1 MSVAGT
7 TGGAVQVAGLEFG
20 HHLGLPQALSALPLS
35 PLTPGYAHLQATQR
49 AAGLRHIGELFGPG
63 QGLRVLDGVFV
74 PLGVRGR
81 RRVDHALLADLGRG
95 TTPTATLANAL
106 AELHRHDPQTLRR
119 VLLYQL
125 IELLQDHPRGHH
137 PDTARSFGIHAEE
150 TAGLAAAARVRPV
163 LDKGQRAAA
172 ESLADAWAEHRLRR
186 VRKLLE
192 RLPPTGHD
200 PSLTT
205 LRATLSRRLGHADAA
220 LDAAGAAERAGDT
233 EAATEDYLRT
243 LRLAAD
249 DRKALFSLVRI
260 HRPRHHGQAEQLR
273 CELRSDV
280 AELTWD
286 AAEPDVTW
294 RILRLRRTGRGSTE
308 VREVRQLPP
317 GAGGVRGTQDRA
329 IPLGSTVRYVA
340 LPVREG
346 RVDGVPL
353 VARELRV
360 TPEVSDLALTDGR
373 ARIDGTWRTPP
384 GATEVT
390 VEHTGPV
397 GPAGPLACGN
407 GRFAAAGLPPGPH
420 RFRVVCHYRTPEG
433 QTVASPG
440 ITATRTVHRWPE
452 PVRTLTATAEGEAI
466 RFAWTGV
473 HEEGDGGGDGGTD
486 VRLVCWPGEAPAPG
500 SELATA
506 ELPGALPWPRHH
518 DGGPVLC
525 PPPGTHAEV
534 AAVAVLGER
543 AVAGPAVTVEAP
555 VAVTGL
561 SARRQADGQVQVVLD
576 WPEGTG
582 LLTVSWTESGGR
594 TGERAVA
601 AHQYRRQGLR
611 LPVGRGGVRVR
622 AVPAPRTSGS
632 VVALPSATETVLPPD
647 TSVAYR
653 LVPAPRRMLRRGKP
667 LIRVTLSAPDDSPES
682 PPALSPD
689 LSPGSSSGLPP
700 GSSAEESPLRP
711 PEDLPEFVCVARSGT
726 LRPRGPADG
735 TTVFRIAGAELLELR
750 TVEHELDSA
759 PCPVPYTLRGFLLGA
774 HATSVRLEE
783 PSPATLV
790 VR

>member
-35 PLTPGYAHLQATQR
+35 PLTPGYAHLLATQR

-63 QGLRVLDGVFV
+63 AGLRVLDGLFV
-74 PLGVRGR
+74 PVGARGQ
-81 RRVDHALLADLGRG
+81 RRVDHALLTDLGRG
-95 TTPTATLANAL
+95 AGPTATLANEL
-106 AELHRHDPQTLRR
+106 AELHRQDPQTLRR
-119 VLLYQL
+119 VVLYQL
-125 IELLQDHPRGHH
+125 IELLQDHPHGQH
-137 PDTARSFGIHAEE
+137 PDTARSLGVHAEE
-150 TAGLAAAARVRPV
+150 AAGLVAAARVRPV

-186 VRKLLE
+186 ARKLLE
-192 RLPPTGHD
+192 RLPPTGRD
-200 PSLTT
+200 PSLST
-205 LRATLSRRLGHADAA
+205 LRVTLSRRLGHADAA
-220 LDAAGAAERAGDT
+220 LEAARAAEQAGDT
-233 EAATEDYLRT
+233 EAATEEYLRT

-260 HRPRHHGQAEQLR
+260 HRPRHDDRTGRLR
-273 CELRSDV
+273 CELRAGSAV
-280 AELTWD
+280 LAWD
-286 AAEPDVTW
+286 AAEPGITW

-308 VREVRQLPP
+308 LREVCLVPSD
-317 GAGGVRGTQDRA
+317 AGGTGGVCGTEDRT
-329 IPLGSTVRYVA
+329 IPLGSMVRYVA
-340 LPVREG
+340 LPVRQG

-353 VARELRV
+353 VARELPV
-360 TPEVSDLALTDGR
+360 TPEVGEFALADGR
-373 ARIDGTWRTPP
+373 ERIDGTWRTPP
-384 GATEVT
+384 GATKVT
-390 VEHTGPV
+390 VEHTGPD
-397 GPAGPLACGN
+397 GTTGSLPCQS
-407 GRFAAAGLPPGPH
+407 GRFAATGLQPGPH
-420 RFRVVCHYRTPEG
+420 RFRVVCHYRAPEG
-433 QTVASPG
+433 QAVASFG
-440 ITATRTVHRWPE
+440 VGATRTVHRWPE

-466 RFAWTGV
+466 RFAWTG
-473 HEEGDGGGDGGTD
+473 GDGTGAGAEAGVNGTAPE
-486 VRLVCWPGEAPAPG
+486 VRLVRWPGEVPAPG
-500 SELATA
+500 TELAAA
-506 ELPGALPWPRHH
+506 ELPEPLSWPRRN
-518 DGGPVLC
+518 DGEPVLC

-561 SARRQADGQVQVVLD
+561 SARRQPDGQVQVVLD

-582 LLTVSWTESGGR
+582 LLIVSWTESGGR
-594 TGERAVA
+594 TGEQAVT

-611 LPVGRGGVRVR
+611 LPVGRGGVRIR
-622 AVPAPRTSGS
+622 AVPAPRASGS
-632 VVALPSATETVLPPD
+632 VVALPSAAETVLPPD

-667 LIRVTLSAPDDSPES
+667 LIRVTLS
-682 PPALSPD
+682 SPD
-689 LSPGSSSGLPP
+689 TSPDACADACAEGTQSELPVH
-700 GSSAEESPLRP
+700 L
-711 PEDLPEFVCVARSGT
+711 PEHLPEFVCVARSGT

-735 TTVFRIAGAELLELR
+735 TTVLRIAGAELLELR

>member
-20 HHLGLPQALSALPLS
+20 HHLGLPQALSALPLT
-35 PLTPGYAHLQATQR
+35 PLTPGYTRLVATQH
-49 AAGLRHIGELFGPG
+49 AAGLRHMGELFAPGPG
-63 QGLRVLDGVFV
+63 TAPGTAPGLRVLDGVFV
-74 PLGVRGR
+74 PLGPRGR
-81 RRVDHALLADLGRG
+81 RRVDQALLADLGRG
-95 TTPTATLANAL
+95 TGPRATLANDL
-106 AELHRHDPQTLRR
+106 AALHRSDPQALRR

-125 IELLQDHPRGHH
+125 IGLLQDHPNGHH
-137 PDTARSFGIHAEE
+137 PDTARALGIHADES
-150 TAGLAAAARVRPV
+150 AGLAAAARTRPV
-163 LDKGQRAAA
+163 LDKAQRTAA

-192 RLPPTGHD
+192 RLPTTGRD
-200 PSLTT
+200 PALDALRTT
-205 LRATLSRRLGHADAA
+205 LARRLGHADAA
-220 LDAAGAAERAGDT
+220 LDAARAAERAGDT
-233 EAATEDYLRT
+233 EAATEEYLRT

-260 HRPRHHGQAEQLR
+260 HRPRHDDRAERLR
-273 CELRSDV
+273 CALRPES
-280 AELTWD
+280 AALAWD
-286 AAEPDVTW
+286 AAEPGVVW

-308 VREVRQLPP
+308 VREVRQVPA
-317 GAGGVRGTQDRA
+317 GATGTGGVCGTEDRA
-329 IPLGSTVRYVA
+329 IPLGSMVRYVA
-340 LPVREG
+340 LPLREG

-353 VARELRV
+353 VARELPL
-360 TPEVSDLALTDGR
+360 TPEADGLTLTDGR
-373 ARIDGTWRTPP
+373 ERIDGTWRTPP
-384 GATEVT
+384 GATEVN
-390 VEHTGPV
+390 VEHTGPD
-397 GPAGPLACGN
+397 GPTGALPCDRD
-407 GRFAAAGLPPGPH
+407 RFAATGLPPGPH

-433 QTVASPG
+433 QVVASPG
-440 ITATRTVHRWPE
+440 VEAARTVHRWPD
-452 PVRTLTATAEGEAI
+452 PVRTLTATAEGETI
-466 RFAWTGV
+466 RFAWTG
-473 HEEGDGGGDGGTD
+473 GGGGGGAEDGVPEEPTD

-500 SELATA
+500 TELATDG
-506 ELPGALPWPRHH
+506 LPEPLPWPRPH
-518 DGGPVLC
+518 DGEPVLC

-555 VAVTGL
+555 VPVTGL
-561 SARRQADGQVQVVLD
+561 SLRRQADGQVQVVLD

-582 LLTVSWTESGGR
+582 LLTVSWTESGGH
-594 TGERAVA
+594 TGEQAVA

-622 AVPAPRTSGS
+622 AVPAPRASGS
-632 VVALPSATETVLPPD
+632 VVALPSAAETELPPD
-647 TSVAYR
+647 ASVAYR

-667 LIRVTLSAPDDSPES
+667 LIRVTLSAPDSSPT
-682 PPALSPD
+682 
-689 LSPGSSSGLPP
+689 SSSEENEPRLP
-700 GSSAEESPLRP
+700 EQ
-711 PEDLPEFVCVARSGT
+711 LPEFVCVARSGT

-735 TTVFRIAGAELLELR
+735 TTVLRIAGAELLELR

>member
-20 HHLGLPQALSALPLS
+20 HHLGLPRALSALPLS
-35 PLTPGYAHLQATQR
+35 PLTPGYAHLRAAQR

-125 IELLQDHPRGHH
+125 IELLQDHPRGQH
-137 PDTARSFGIHAEE
+137 PDTAASFGIHAEE
-150 TAGLAAAARVRPV
+150 AAGLAAAARVRPV

-205 LRATLSRRLGHADAA
+205 LRDTLSRRLGHADAA

-233 EAATEDYLRT
+233 EAATEEYLRT

-260 HRPRHHGQAEQLR
+260 HRPRHQGQAERLR
-273 CELRSDV
+273 CELRPDV
-280 AELTWD
+280 AALTWD
-286 AAEPDVTW
+286 AAEWDAAESDVAW

-308 VREVRQLPP
+308 VREVRQVPP
-317 GAGGVRGTQDRA
+317 SQGGVCGTQDRA

-373 ARIDGTWRTPP
+373 ERIDGTWRTPP

-390 VEHTGPV
+390 VEHTGPD
-397 GPAGPLACGN
+397 GPTSPLACGN

-440 ITATRTVHRWPE
+440 RTATRTVHRWPE

-473 HEEGDGGGDGGTD
+473 HEEGDGGGEGGTD

-500 SELATA
+500 TELATA

-518 DGGPVLC
+518 DGGPVLS

-543 AVAGPAVTVEAP
+543 AVAGPTVTVEAP

-582 LLTVSWTESGGR
+582 LLTVSWAESGGR

-622 AVPAPRTSGS
+622 AVPAPRASGS
-632 VVALPSATETVLPPD
+632 VVALPSAAEAVLPPD

-667 LIRVTLSAPDDSPES
+667 LIRVTLSAPDS
-682 PPALSPD
+682 
-689 LSPGSSSGLPP
+689 
-700 GSSAEESPLRP
+700 P

-750 TVEHELDSA
+750 TVEHELDSD